1 MRALPFAVAA
11 ALLAVRLA
19 AQSSATVEVHI
30 IELEASVV
38 DAKGKPVEGLKPED
52 FVVALDGRNAEVTN
66 LYYVRAG
73 TATDTTSNAKPER
86 IPVRLA
92 IVVDDEHLDS
102 GSKLRSIPAVER
114 ILDDTL
120 GSGGTATL
128 LEWNLYPRAVTPMTR
143 DRKQLLDALKS
154 VAVVPPQ
161 MAEKSDDMAFIAES
175 GIEPDLAVLMMKSV
189 GAGRRSRSHGLML
202 ALGDAATQLERTNGR
217 RLMLLVAR
225 YGLPP
230 ATTATFRAFVDR
242 LRAARIAFLIID
254 PAIQDVEARQV
265 EGVQSFEVLAR
276 ETGGSYR
283 RQEANLESIA
293 TTMLTQATS
302 YYSIG
307 VRAPESGKSF
317 SVSVNVR
324 DRPKLRVLTATQRR
338 LIPEADAIVATVR
351 DRLEERAQDNPL
363 NVRVAMLPPKR
374 DGNRC
379 VAVLQVIVPTSQ
391 LTLLPSANAEEG
403 RMQIRF
409 AVADD
414 RGHKSDVQ
422 TIDRNITAS
431 ADGFVRETFRVGML
445 PRKHGLSLAVTD
457 VIAGTTS
464 YLQNDVDASDCR

>member
-1 MRALPFAVAA
+1 MATALFAVR
-11 ALLAVRLA
+11 VA
-19 AQSSATVEVHI
+19 AQSSASIEVHI
-30 IELEASVV
+30 IELEATVV
-38 DAKGKPVEGLKPED
+38 DAKGKPVEGLKPDD
-52 FVVALDGRNAEVTN
+52 FAVQLDGRNADVTN

-73 TATDTTSNAKPER
+73 TSTDTTSSAKPQR
-86 IPVRLA
+86 VPVRLA

-102 GSKLRSIPAVER
+102 GSKLRAMPAVER

-143 DRKQLLDALKS
+143 DRKQLLEALKS
-154 VAVVPPQ
+154 VAAVPPQ
-161 MAEKSDDMAFIAES
+161 MAEKSDDMTFLAEAD
-175 GIEPDLAVLMMKSV
+175 IEPDLAMLMMRNV
-189 GAGRRSRSHGLML
+189 GNARRSRSNGLML

-217 RLMLLVAR
+217 RLMLLVSR

-242 LRAARIAFLIID
+242 LRAARIAFMIID
-254 PAIQDVEARQV
+254 PAIQDIEAQSV
-265 EGVQSFEVLAR
+265 AGVQSFEVLAR

-283 RQEANLESIA
+283 KQEANLESTA
-293 TTMLTQATS
+293 TAMLTQATS

-307 VRAPESGKSF
+307 VRAPEGGKPF
-317 SVSVNVR
+317 SVAVKVR
-324 DRPKLRVLTATQRR
+324 NRPELRVLTATQRR

-351 DRLEERAQDNPL
+351 DRLEERAQENPL

-379 VAVLQVIVPTSQ
+379 VAVLQVVVATSQ

-422 TIDRNITAS
+422 TIDRNITGS
-431 ADGFVRETFRVGML
+431 ADGFVRETFRVAML
-445 PRKHGLSLAVTD
+445 PRKHALSLAVTD

-464 YLQNDVDASDCR
+464 YLQNDIDAAGCR